1 MEYLAI
7 HLMQRVGGFFVSS
20 SDVRLNERTT
30 HMNTSKLSVRINR
43 KNENHH
49 LWNNNGKW
57 WCHLTAHKSDYT
69 SERQRIPLHT
79 REISEARERRDKL
92 FAELAGK
99 VFRKELAA

>member
-1 MEYLAI
+1 M
-7 HLMQRVGGFFVSS
+7 SK
-20 SDVRLNERTT
+20 T
-30 HMNTSKLSVRINR
+30 KLSVRINR

-57 WCHLTAHKSDYT
+57 WCHLTAHKPGYT
-69 SERQRIPLHT
+69 AERQRIPLQT
-79 REISEARERRDKL
+79 RDVNEARQRRDQL

>member
-1 MEYLAI
+1 M
-7 HLMQRVGGFFVSS
+7 
-20 SDVRLNERTT
+20 RLNERT
-30 HMNTSKLSVRINR
+30 HMSKTKLSVRINR

-79 REISEARERRDKL
+79 RDVNEARQRRDQL